1 MTRKM
6 LLVLLVSS
14 SFLAMGWLQ
23 ETSADEGSTRTTNPN
38 REVTGNLADLADQLA
53 ARGAWRRRR
62 ESREAER
69 EAEREYR
76 SAISVPGLP
85 RVPAVDAETVTPN
98 VDSPTDDQGSTGPED
113 KAALPEV
120 TPEVLKQLQA
130 SVRRTL
136 DTYYP
141 KTINVAD
148 RSPWSVMHTLIAYG
162 VDTQVY
168 ADSKKV
174 NAIGWLCWN
183 QPCYGQRIFYTRN
196 GKIRTRQG
204 VGVEGHEGQFLSMLA
219 QSRVKSDYPMKVD
232 GGDFTVMDLVRHE
245 QASCRAGTE
254 LTFKLIGLAHYLP
267 SDAKWENDLGEKWD
281 MERLIAEELKQS
293 VIGSACGGTHRLL
306 GYSYAVRKREQR
318 GEPMTG
324 QWARAK
330 QYVND
335 FHDYTF
341 RLQNENGSFSANWS
355 EGRGD
360 WGNIDRRMDTTGHTL
375 EWMAFSLRPE
385 QLKDPRVV
393 KAAAYLSK
401 LMYEN
406 RGHEWEIGP
415 RGHALHALAI
425 YNQRMFGAGPGY
437 QPAAVV
443 GKISSASQD

>member
-6 LLVLLVSS
+6 LLVLLVGSS
-14 SFLAMGWLQ
+14 LLAMGWLQ
-23 ETSADEGSTRTTNPN
+23 EVSAAEGSFPTTDSGK
-38 REVTGNLADLADQLA
+38 EVTGNLADLADQLA

-62 ESREAER
+62 ESREE
-69 EAEREYR
+69 EREYR

-85 RVPAVDAETVTPN
+85 RVPAAAAVTETPSA
-98 VDSPTDDQGSTGPED
+98 DSSTAGQDRPGPGD
-113 KAALPEV
+113 NSDFPAV
-120 TPEVLKQLQA
+120 TPEAFRQLQA

-196 GKIRTRQG
+196 DKIRTRQG

-219 QSRVKSDYPMKVD
+219 QSRVKADYPMKVD

-254 LTFKLIGLAHYLP
+254 LTFKLIGLTHYLP
-267 SDAKWENDLGEKWD
+267 SDAKWENDLGEEWD

-324 QWARAK
+324 QWARAN
-330 QYVND
+330 QYVKD

-375 EWMAFSLRPE
+375 EWMAFSLQPE

-393 KAAAYLSK
+393 KAVAYLSQ
-401 LMYEN
+401 LMYEH
-406 RGHEWEIGP
+406 RSHEWEIGP